1 MLTRRVFLGS
11 SAVLASELFGAPAGS
26 PTRDLERLADS
37 ALREARKLKAS
48 YCDIRINRYRNQD
61 ISLRMSPERGGGKIL
76 EVPGVSEE
84 TSFGFGVRVIAN
96 GAWGFAASPVVTH
109 EAIARTTREAVDMA
123 RANAALQS
131 KPIQLAPVRA
141 YRDRW
146 TSPFDRN
153 PFDVPIEEKL
163 DIMRSAAAVG
173 RLRTRGGDE
182 SAGERAARTR
192 RAARASGGAAGLRR

>member
-1 MLTRRVFLGS
+1 MFTRRVFLGS

-37 ALREARKLKAS
+37 ALREARKLRAS

-96 GAWGFAASPVVTH
+96 GAWGFAASPVVRPS
-109 EAIARTTREAVDMA
+109 EGRTAQLLFRQGFS
-123 RANAALQS
+123 RA
-131 KPIQLAPVRA
+131 
-141 YRDRW
+141 
-146 TSPFDRN
+146 
-153 PFDVPIEEKL
+153 
-163 DIMRSAAAVG
+163 
-173 RLRTRGGDE
+173 
-182 SAGERAARTR
+182 R
-192 RAARASGGAAGLRR
+192 RALGTTWS